1 MANKYRGEID
11 AVFDG
16 RPHKLCLT
24 LGALAELES
33 AFGDADMLAL
43 AQRFGDGRLKASDAV
58 RIIGAGL
65 RGAGLK
71 IADEAVAQL
80 QADGGAA
87 GFVGVVAQLLQATF
101 GVAEVSP
108 LAPSRGSADPSLSL
122 SPTAATPVGVGAN
135 DTFPGTR

>member
-11 AVFDG
+11 AIFDG

-43 AQRFGDGRLKASDAV
+43 AQRFSDGRLKASDAV

-101 GVAEVSP
+101 GVAEASP
-108 LAPSRGSADPSLSL
+108 LASPRGNADPSLALHS
-122 SPTAATPVGVGAN
+122 TAAAPVGVGAS
-135 DTFPGTR
+135 DPFPGTR

>member
-11 AVFDG
+11 ATFDG

-101 GVAEVSP
+101 GVAEQSP
-108 LAPSRGSADPSLSL
+108 LASPRGSADPALPL
-122 SPTAATPVGVGAN
+122 PPHVAAPAEVGAR
-135 DTFPGTR
+135 DPFPGMR

>member
-122 SPTAATPVGVGAN
+122 SPAAAAPVGVGAN
-135 DTFPGTR
+135 DPFPGTR

>member
-1 MANKYRGEID
+1 MANKHRGEID

-43 AQRFGDGRLKASDAV
+43 AQRFEGGRLKASDAV

-87 GFVGVVAQLLQATF
+87 GFVGVVAQLLQVTF
-101 GVAEVSP
+101 GAAEP
-108 LAPSRGSADPSLSL
+108 ATCGNADPTLSL
-122 SPTAATPVGVGAN
+122 ASTGPAPTEVGAP
-135 DTFPGTR
+135 DPFPGTR